1 MSGGSFPFCLPQEK
15 YYRLKTMVGTNGR
28 DKRILTSKPW
38 FGPKFRPKMERC
50 RISSQPITVHPPTE
64 VPYCTTAIVT
74 GGLLCPETLST
85 TGTSLP
91 GVTPAGTTALTW

>member
-15 YYRLKTMVGTNGR
+15 YYHLKTIVGTNGQ

-38 FGPKFRPKMERC
+38 FEPKFRPKMERC
-50 RISSQPITVHPPTE
+50 RISPQPITVRPPTE
-64 VPYCTTAIVT
+64 LPPYCTAIVT
-74 GGLLCPETLST
+74 GGLLCPETLRT

-91 GVTPAGTTALTW
+91 GVTPAGTVTLI